1 MRSTTQIHGDEA
13 REALKRGIDAVYNAV
28 APTLGAKGRNVVYE
42 RWNSPVVTNDG
53 VSIARE
59 VLPEDKY
66 EYLGAELIKQAAE
79 RTNDEAA
86 DGTTTTII
94 LTKELIDA
102 GFHAL
107 QEGENPMLL
116 RREIQEAKD
125 FVVAEIKKR
134 ATPAKNLLE
143 VAKISVEN
151 DEIAEL
157 VADVVQHVGA
167 LGSVIVEE
175 GHTFKTEVEKVKGYW
190 FEKGY
195 ISPYM
200 ITNEKNEAVLEECAV
215 ILTDRTLNLN
225 NDLIGVLTDIAKT
238 GTKSLLLIADKIE
251 GELLQ
256 TLIANKM
263 QGRFT
268 TVAVTRPL
276 STEELEDIATLTGA
290 TAITKD
296 KGIKDIA
303 ITHVGKAPKAIIKK
317 DQTIIIGH
325 DTQELKDRIK
335 TLSDIVKD
343 SKEKY
348 GEIERQKERLA
359 RLTGGLAV
367 IRVGAKTEAERG
379 YLKLKVDD
387 AVGACKSASE
397 EGIVAGGG
405 TTLRDIA
412 SEKTFPTTKGAIIL
426 KSVLSTPFERLM
438 ENSGISEYD
447 IKKNYNVLT
456 GDIIKDMKKAGVV
469 DPAKV
474 SRCAVENAVSAAT
487 TVLTTETVIA
497 TKPELPIDSLKK
509 LLS

>member
-13 REALKRGIDAVYNAV
+13 RNALKRGIDAVYHAV
-28 APTLGAKGRNVVYE
+28 APTLGARGRNAVYE
-42 RWNSPVVTNDG
+42 RWNAPVVTNDG

-79 RTNDEAA
+79 RTNDEAG
-86 DGTTTTII
+86 DGTTSTII
-94 LTKELIDA
+94 LTKELVDA
-102 GFHAL
+102 GFKAL
-107 QEGENPMLL
+107 EEGENPMIL

-125 FVVAEIKKR
+125 IVVKEIKKR
-134 ATPAKNLLE
+134 STPAKNLLE

-157 VADVVQHVGA
+157 VADVVNHVGA

-195 ISPYM
+195 VSPYM
-200 ITNEKNEAVLEECAV
+200 ITNEKNEAVLEDCAV
-215 ILTDRTLNLN
+215 ILTDRMLNLN
-225 NDLIGVLTDIAKT
+225 KDLFKVLTELVQQ
-238 GTKSLLLIADKIE
+238 GTKSVLVIADKIE

-256 TLIANKM
+256 TMIANKIK
-263 QGRFT
+263 GT
-268 TVAVTRPL
+268 LVTVAVTRPL

-290 TAITKD
+290 TAVTKD
-296 KGIKDIA
+296 KGITDIA
-303 ITHVGKAPKAIIKK
+303 INHVGKAPKAIIKK
-317 DQTIIIGH
+317 EQTIIIGH
-325 DTQELKDRIK
+325 DTKELKDRIK

-387 AVGACKSASE
+387 AVGACKAAAE

-405 TTLRDIA
+405 TTLRDI
-412 SEKTFPTTKGAIIL
+412 SMEPLFKTRGGKIL
-426 KSVLSTPFERLM
+426 AEVLGTPFIRLM
-438 ENSGISEYD
+438 DNSGIADYD
-447 IKKNYNVLT
+447 VFDNYNVLT
-456 GDIIKDMKKAGVV
+456 GERIEDMKKAGIV

-497 TKPELPIDSLKK
+497 TKPELAIDSLKK
-509 LLS
+509 LLA